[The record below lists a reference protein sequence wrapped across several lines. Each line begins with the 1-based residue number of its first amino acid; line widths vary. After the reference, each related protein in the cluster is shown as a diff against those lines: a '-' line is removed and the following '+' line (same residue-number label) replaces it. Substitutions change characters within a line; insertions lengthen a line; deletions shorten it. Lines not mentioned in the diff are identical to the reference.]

1 MGLLPYPFWIK
12 LVLAILGI
20 TFQFFKIQM
29 YCVWLRIT
37 EDGSVPKIRIWSI
50 VLIKSDRVYIL
61 IEVSFYILAAGIVEL
76 IKLIIQLKQQ
86 QQRQQQQD
94 PLGALINKMMKF
106 KFVKEL
112 IS

>member
-1 MGLLPYPFWIK
+1 MFLSAHTLECGVVP
-12 LVLAILGI
+12 VVTETIL
-20 TFQFFKIQM
+20 
-29 YCVWLRIT
+29 
-37 EDGSVPKIRIWSI
+37 S
-50 VLIKSDRVYIL
+50 
-61 IEVSFYILAAGIVEL
+61 LAAGIVEL

-94 PLGALINKMMKF
+94 PFGALIKRMMKF